1 MLQWPCNEP
10 LNALRATSTT
20 KTNCLYRKLFPLPRQ
35 KKNNPEVTMERLR
48 YTLYQE
54 LRLALRNF
62 SIAQETKQ
70 LSRGCSLKGRYCNI
84 WIDFPQKCCTSLA
97 WKRRSSLMSRYRTLN
112 YKARQQESNGKYG
125 RERQNY
131 LP

>member
-20 KTNCLYRKLFPLPRQ
+20 KTNCLHRKLFPLPRQ
-35 KKNNPEVTMERLR
+35 KKDNPEVTMERLR

-62 SIAQETKQ
+62 SIAQETK
-70 LSRGCSLKGRYCNI
+70 
-84 WIDFPQKCCTSLA
+84 
-97 WKRRSSLMSRYRTLN
+97 
-112 YKARQQESNGKYG
+112 
-125 RERQNY
+125 
-131 LP
+131 